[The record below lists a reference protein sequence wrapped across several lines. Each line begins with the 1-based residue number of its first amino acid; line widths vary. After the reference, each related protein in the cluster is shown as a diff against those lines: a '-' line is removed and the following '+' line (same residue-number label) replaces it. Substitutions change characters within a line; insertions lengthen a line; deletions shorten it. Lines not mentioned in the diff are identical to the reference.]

1 MYRLKLVGTG
11 NRLSGA
17 LTFLPDY
24 TASHHSRRG
33 FVDAG
38 VRASDFEL
46 CPFYDKLIEKVCGLI
61 RVVCQGVMLCGGVWC
76 VPAARDQV
84 D

>member
-1 MYRLKLVGTG
+1 MKK
-11 NRLSGA
+11 LSGA
-17 LTFLPDY
+17 VTFLPVY
-24 TASHHSRRG
+24 TASHRSRHG

-38 VRASDFEL
+38 VRASNFES
-46 CPFYDKLIEKVCGLI
+46 CPLYDKLIEKGFGLT
-61 RVVCQGVMLCGGVWC
+61 RVVCQVVIWCGGVWC